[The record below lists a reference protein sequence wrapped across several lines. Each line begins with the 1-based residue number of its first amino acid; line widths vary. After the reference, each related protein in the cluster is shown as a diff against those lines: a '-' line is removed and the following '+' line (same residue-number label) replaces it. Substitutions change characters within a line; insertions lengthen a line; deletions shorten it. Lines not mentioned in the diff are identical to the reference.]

1 MRKRSANSAEPL
13 IDLAKNLKGPARGL
27 YGIVSRPL
35 ESFLSVRSINRA
47 YRQYTEGRIEHSPNF
62 FIDALKY
69 LRVSYQVT
77 EEDLERIPRDGPVII
92 VANHPLGGLD
102 GVVLGALLT
111 SVRPDVRILANSL
124 LWHIEE
130 IRPWLI
136 RINPFGGKQAAGQNI
151 RGLKEAIR
159 YLRDGHCLGTFP
171 SGTVSHLSLR
181 TRKVADPRW
190 NPNTA
195 RIIRHSQ
202 ATVVPLF
209 FLGKNSAAFQL
220 LGLFHPL
227 LRTAMLPRE
236 FMNKSDTCLR
246 IRIGQPIP
254 YRKLERFESD
264 AAMVDYIRLNTYI
277 LRKRQDE
284 ARKRWL
290 FPMPLV
296 RRARSAPKAAPIIEP
311 VPSDALRAEIEAL
324 PPETVYLDAGNFVVH
339 VVRGSELDGVMRE
352 IGRLREVTFRAVG
365 EGTGTP
371 CDLDHYDP
379 YYLHLFLW
387 DRRAGTIAGAYR
399 MGLTDEILPARGP
412 KGLYTT
418 TLFKIKPKAL
428 EFFTPGIE
436 LGRSF
441 ITPQYQRK
449 HSSLILLWRAIHRFS
464 ARHPR
469 YSRFFGPVSIT
480 REYQNLSKDLIV
492 QFLKNKNF
500 DPKLAALIKPRHPP
514 RRARLTRQEKLVLR
528 ETLQDIEDVS
538 ALVAEV
544 ELDRKGVPTLLR
556 HYVRLSGQLLAFNID
571 PDFGHCLDGFIFVDF
586 LTAPRR
592 LVKEYMGE
600 DGWAAFARYHHLD
613 ESDESV
619 VPAAAS

>member
-1 MRKRSANSAEPL
+1 MHRLTEKASDPL

-35 ESFLSVRSINRA
+35 ESFLAVRSLNQA
-47 YRQYTEGRIEHSPNF
+47 YRQYAEGDFEHGCNF

-77 EEDLERIPRDGPVII
+77 EEDLERIPREGPVVI

-136 RINPFGGKQAAGQNI
+136 RINPFGGPAAAGQNI

-159 YLRDGHCLGTFP
+159 HLREGHCLGTFP

-181 TRKVADPRW
+181 TRKVSDPSW
-190 NPNTA
+190 SANTA

-254 YRKLERFESD
+254 FRKLERFESD
-264 AAMVDYIRLNTYI
+264 AALTDFLRLNTYI
-277 LRKRQDE
+277 LRKRKDDT
-284 ARKRWL
+284 RRRWL
-290 FPMPLV
+290 FPIPL
-296 RRARSAPKAAPIIEP
+296 ARVKPAKAGPRKAPIIAP
-311 VPSDALRAEIEAL
+311 VPPDLLQQEIDSL
-324 PPETVYLDAGNFVVH
+324 PPESIYLDAGDFAVH
-339 VVRGSELDGVMRE
+339 VVRGSDLKHILRE
-352 IGRLREVTFRAVG
+352 IGRLREITFRAIG

-371 CDLDHYDP
+371 CDLDRYDD

-387 DRRAGTIAGAYR
+387 DRKARAIAGAYR
-399 MGLTDEILPARGP
+399 MGPTDEILPVHGA

-418 TLFKIKPKAL
+418 TLFKIKPMAL
-428 EFFTPGIE
+428 EFFTPGTE

-441 ITPQYQRK
+441 ITPAYQRK
-449 HSSLILLWRAIHRFS
+449 HNSLIMLWRAIHRYA

-469 YSRFFGPVSIT
+469 YTRFFGPVSIT
-480 REYQNLSKDLIV
+480 REYQSLSKDLIV
-492 QFLKNKNF
+492 QFLRNRNF
-500 DPKLAALIKPRHPP
+500 DPALAALIKPRHPP
-514 RRARLTRQEKLVLR
+514 RRTRLTRVEKQVLR
-528 ETLQDIEDVS
+528 ETLQDIDDVS
-538 ALVAEV
+538 ALVSEI
-544 ELDRKGVPTLLR
+544 EMDRKGVPTLLR
-556 HYVRLSGQLLAFNID
+556 HYLRLNGQLLAFNID

-586 LTAPRR
+586 LKSPRR
-592 LVKEYMGE
+592 LLREYMGQE
-600 DGWAAFARYHHLD
+600 GWERFAQYHGL
-613 ESDESV
+613 EEET
-619 VPAAAS
+619 